1 MNGVNII
8 IPAYNSERTI
18 GECLSAATNLSWSG
32 DLGIIIAVDD
42 GSADKTSKVVRI
54 TGVIIFRLEKN
65 HRKGVILNEILDVA
79 WEMDINIL
87 VLLNDNFKHDSDEV
101 PHLLGALQ
109 DEQCDIMMGSR
120 FIESYHRISAYQ
132 KLGQKILT
140 CFPNYSSSVRLT
152 DSQSGHRL
160 LSKKALQFLHF
171 RENSFGA
178 KPEMQ
183 FLVAKHGLAM
193 KEVLITLDYTN
204 RVRHSLVSYRVE
216 ILTKVINLIIEK
228 YPLLFFDLA
237 GLVLFLV
244 GVSID
249 LYVLQIAIN
258 ARTLHTGFALISS
271 FSFCTFG
278 RLMFFNRIKLEYD
291 KGYGY

>member
-1 MNGVNII
+1 
-8 IPAYNSERTI
+8 
-18 GECLSAATNLSWSG
+18 
-32 DLGIIIAVDD
+32 
-42 GSADKTSKVVRI
+42 
-54 TGVIIFRLEKN
+54 
-65 HRKGVILNEILDVA
+65 
-79 WEMDINIL
+79 
-87 VLLNDNFKHDSDEV
+87 
-101 PHLLGALQ
+101 
-109 DEQCDIMMGSR
+109 
-120 FIESYHRISAYQ
+120 
-132 KLGQKILT
+132 
-140 CFPNYSSSVRLT
+140 
-152 DSQSGHRL
+152 
-160 LSKKALQFLHF
+160 
-171 RENSFGA
+171 
-178 KPEMQ
+178 MQ

-204 RVRHSLVSYRVE
+204 RVEAQSGFLQSRDLNEGHKSHYRK
-216 ILTKVINLIIEK
+216 ISSA
-228 YPLLFFDLA
+228 FFDLA